1 MNLVAT
7 SGRPRPRLLVC
18 LDLQQANAPG
28 GDDPESQAVRLRLA
42 NCRRVLEH
50 ARAWGWDIVHVH
62 RRRGL
67 EGRRSRPITGLEPRL
82 CEPVMS
88 RDGVSAFS
96 CRSFRDLVDGAH
108 DAQIVLIGF
117 CLASS
122 CLATLF
128 AAHDRGLTALIVG
141 DAVAAG
147 SSATLGA
154 GEIESV
160 VLSIAASFAQ
170 AISTDQLIGRRPAPQ
185 LVVV

>member
-1 MNLVAT
+1 MNVVAT

-18 LDLQQANAPG
+18 LDLQQANAPLE
-28 GDDPESQAVRLRLA
+28 GDAEAEHVLLQLA
-42 NCRRVLEH
+42 NCRRILEH

-62 RRRGL
+62 RRHCEGGL
-67 EGRRSRPITGLEPRL
+67 SRPIPGLEPRP

-96 CRSFRDLVDGAH
+96 CRSFRELVDGAL
-108 DAQIVLIGF
+108 DAEIVLIGF

-128 AAHDRGLTALIVG
+128 AAHDRGLSTLVVE
-141 DAVAAG
+141 DAVAAAPN
-147 SSATLGA
+147 SAA
-154 GEIESV
+154 GVEPVARSIVATFARV
-160 VLSIAASFAQ
+160 VP
-170 AISTDQLIGRRPAPQ
+170 TEQLVGRRPAPR